1 MLNCLPPQQIPPD
14 TALAPHSLFS
24 PRIPLSPASHTH
36 LQPFD
41 APICTQVPK
50 AEPHRILV
58 NRPPPPFCFLFPWQI
73 PALPQGGALW
83 GTVPSLRGGGQDTR
97 LPTEAQTASRQDLRQ
112 VTSPLGLSVPL
123 WKHSGMSLRPPPLA
137 EVIWAAED
145 RKQQNKILL
154 GANPNSSGFVNTTQA
169 KCHLAPPNQDTVVVL
184 QSYR

>member
-24 PRIPLSPASHTH
+24 PRIPMSPASHTH

-58 NRPPPPFCFLFPWQI
+58 NRPPPFLFPVPVADPC
-73 PALPQGGALW
+73 PATGW
-83 GTVPSLRGGGQDTR
+83 GTVGHSSISEGWGPGHKAPDRSADCFSAGPQTSHFPSGPQCPSLETLRNVSEATPTGRGDMGSRGQ
-97 LPTEAQTASRQDLRQ
+97 
-112 VTSPLGLSVPL
+112 
-123 WKHSGMSLRPPPLA
+123 K
-137 EVIWAAED
+137 AAEQD
-145 RKQQNKILL
+145 PLRCKPQLFK
-154 GANPNSSGFVNTTQA
+154 STQA